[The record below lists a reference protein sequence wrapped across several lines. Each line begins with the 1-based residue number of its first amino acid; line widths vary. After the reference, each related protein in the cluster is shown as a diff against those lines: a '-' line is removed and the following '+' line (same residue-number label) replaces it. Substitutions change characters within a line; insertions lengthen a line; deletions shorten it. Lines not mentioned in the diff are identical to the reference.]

1 MSSNS
6 FSFRLLLIASSGGED
21 EMVGQIDDYAERY
34 ERLEAWTREHWTKAG
49 AVEYTWSGQVN
60 ETPDR

>member
-1 MSSNS
+1 M
-6 FSFRLLLIASSGGED
+6 LIASSGGED